1 MVLSHGLRARS
12 PLSTTKQK
20 NDHPS
25 NNSDLANAAY
35 GLGRN

>member
-1 MVLSHGLRARS
+1 MAMSHGLQARS
-12 PLSTTKQK
+12 QLSTVDQK

-25 NNSDLANAAY
+25 INSDLANAAY